1 MGSLIYVQG
10 DDADKVLLLKSGAV
24 NLSYQDIETDE
35 PIQDLVQ
42 MGEFIGVKSALGR
55 YPREE
60 NAIALQD
67 TTLMAFTVPEFE
79 ALAMANSRI
88 TMKML
93 RVLSNQLRR
102 IHHQI
107 ARMME
112 TKEPQNS
119 EMGLFGLGTYYLKN
133 EYFDRAKYVF
143 ERYLGNYPSGYYA
156 AQAEKHLHF
165 VELSLGLPGSAG
177 ARPPSKAPPDS
188 SPEHR
193 AAEVYPL
200 GRHRMIPEDLAGF
213 NRFARTFK
221 AGELIFAEF
230 EAGKTFYVIQSGR
243 VELVKLIGDI
253 EKTMDIL
260 YPSEIFGEMAIL
272 EDFSRSATAIALE
285 DVTVLEFNHRNFEI
299 LMTGNPPIALM
310 LLKLFAKRIY
320 ESKRRFMTLTLADDQ
335 ARIADVFLM
344 LDETQPN
351 VSKNAQSREFRTT
364 ISDIAHWA
372 GMNTPLTRD
381 VLYHFASQQR
391 LEIFND
397 RIRIKN
403 INDFS
408 RLVNSHR
415 NRKR

>member
-1 MGSLIYVQG
+1 MPKVLHYGMGSLIYVQG
-10 DDADKVLLLKSGAV
+10 DEADKVLLLKSGTV

-42 MGEFIGVKSALGR
+42 MGEFFGVKSALGR

-60 NAIALQD
+60 NAITLQD
-67 TTLMAFTVPEFE
+67 ATLMAFTVPEFE
-79 ALAMANSRI
+79 ALVMANTRI

-107 ARMME
+107 SRVMA
-112 TKEPQNS
+112 TKEPQNP
-119 EMGLFGLGTYYLKN
+119 ELGLFGLGTYYLKN

-143 ERYLGNYPSGYYA
+143 ERYLDAYPSGNYA
-156 AQAEKHLHF
+156 A
-165 VELSLGLPGSAG
+165 
-177 ARPPSKAPPDS
+177 
-188 SPEHR
+188 R
-193 AAEVYPL
+193 AAEYLRLAELSRSQPKSARTPL
-200 GRHRMIPEDLAGF
+200 EGPTGPQGVGGHPMTPDDLAGF
-213 NRFARTFK
+213 SRFARTFRR
-221 AGELIFAEF
+221 GDLIFAEF
-230 EAGKTFYVIQSGR
+230 EAGKTFYLIQSGR
-243 VELVKLIGDI
+243 VELLKLIGDI
-253 EKTMDIL
+253 EKTIDIL

-272 EDFSRSATAIALE
+272 EDFPRSATAIALE
-285 DVTVLEFNHRNFEI
+285 EVKVLEFNHKNFEI
-299 LMTGNPPIALM
+299 LMSGNPQIALM

-351 VSKNAQSREFRTT
+351 VSKDAQSREFIAT
-364 ISDIAHWA
+364 IADIAHWA
-372 GMNTPLTRD
+372 GMNTPQTRD

>member
-10 DDADKVLLLKSGAV
+10 DEADKVLLLKSGTV

-42 MGEFIGVKSALGR
+42 MGEFFGVKSALGR

-60 NAIALQD
+60 NAITLQD
-67 TTLMAFTVPEFE
+67 ATLMAFTVPEFE
-79 ALAMANSRI
+79 ALVMANTRI

-107 ARMME
+107 SRVMA
-112 TKEPQNS
+112 TKEPQNP
-119 EMGLFGLGTYYLKN
+119 ELGLFGLGTYYLKN

-143 ERYLGNYPSGYYA
+143 ERYLDAYPSGNYA
-156 AQAEKHLHF
+156 A
-165 VELSLGLPGSAG
+165 
-177 ARPPSKAPPDS
+177 
-188 SPEHR
+188 R
-193 AAEVYPL
+193 AAEYLRLAELSRSQPKSARTPL
-200 GRHRMIPEDLAGF
+200 EGPTGPQGVGGHPMTPDDLAGF
-213 NRFARTFK
+213 SRFARTFRR
-221 AGELIFAEF
+221 GDLIFAEF
-230 EAGKTFYVIQSGR
+230 EAGKTFYLIQSGR
-243 VELVKLIGDI
+243 VELLKLIGDI
-253 EKTMDIL
+253 EKTIDIL

-272 EDFSRSATAIALE
+272 EDFPRSATAIALE
-285 DVTVLEFNHRNFEI
+285 EVKVLEFNHKNFEI
-299 LMTGNPPIALM
+299 LMSGNPQIALM

-351 VSKNAQSREFRTT
+351 VSKDAQSREFIAT
-364 ISDIAHWA
+364 IADIAHWA
-372 GMNTPLTRD
+372 GMNTPQTRD